1 MGRGGAR
8 PGAGRPKSALTKRTQ
23 EITTRVLAAGR
34 TPLEVMLSVMDHF
47 FAAGEYEKAVEVASR
62 AAPFIHPKLAPID
75 SRGRDVK
82 PNAEITINANMSPQQ
97 MADAYVRL
105 VRNPSQVCSV

>member
-34 TPLEVMLSVMDHF
+34 TPLEVMLAVMEHF

-62 AAPFIHPKLAPID
+62 AAPFIHPKLATID

-82 PNAEITINANMSPQQ
+82 PNAEIHDRQHDEEAAGVYMFLSIDGA
-97 MADAYVRL
+97 R
-105 VRNPSQVCSV
+105 